1 MNEKNKIVQKS
12 YFIDLL
18 YLRHRANIQS
28 SRTTT
33 EA

>member
-1 MNEKNKIVQKS
+1 MNEKNKIVQK
-12 YFIDLL
+12 YALINLL
-18 YLRHRANIQS
+18 YLRYRANIQS